1 MEQYAEIV
9 GDEASEDE
17 YLAIADYFVTAKR
30 MFNAGKF
37 FLKAGQYAKVQN
49 TGSCSAFSIC
59 YCGVCL

>member
-1 MEQYAEIV
+1 MKRYAEII

-37 FLKAGQYAKVQN
+37 LLKSGQYAKVQN
-49 TGSCSAFSIC
+49 TVSCSAFSIC
-59 YCGVCL
+59 